1 MEFKR
6 VIQATDKDGE
16 VTIELLGTDENRFA
30 MTLLPE
36 AIPPMLS
43 VLVQGAV
50 NQARARP
57 DVRPGFVLHVTHCQ
71 PIVTERQQRGI
82 VLTTADG
89 LELALSFEPQAFD
102 GLRECMDLARD
113 IRPEGPVH

>member
-1 MEFKR
+1 MKFKR
-6 VIQATDKDGE
+6 VLQATDKDGE
-16 VTIELLGTDENRFA
+16 VTIELLGTDGTRFA
-30 MTLLPE
+30 MTLLPD
-36 AIPPMLS
+36 AIRPMLS

-57 DVRPGFVLHVTHCQ
+57 DVQPGFVLHVTHCQ

-89 LELALSFEPQAFD
+89 LELALSLEPQALE
-102 GLRECMDLARD
+102 GLRACMDLARD
-113 IRPEGPVH
+113 SP

>member
-1 MEFKR
+1 MKFKR
-6 VIQATDKDGE
+6 VLQATDKDGE
-16 VTIELLGTDENRFA
+16 VTIELLGTDESRYA

-43 VLVQGAV
+43 LLVQGAV

-57 DVRPGFVLHVTHCQ
+57 DVQPGFVLHVTRCQ
-71 PIVTERQQRGI
+71 PIVTEGQERGI

-89 LELALSFEPQAFD
+89 LELALALEPQALD
-102 GLRECMDLARD
+102 GLRECVDLARD
-113 IRPEGPVH
+113 VRPEGSVH